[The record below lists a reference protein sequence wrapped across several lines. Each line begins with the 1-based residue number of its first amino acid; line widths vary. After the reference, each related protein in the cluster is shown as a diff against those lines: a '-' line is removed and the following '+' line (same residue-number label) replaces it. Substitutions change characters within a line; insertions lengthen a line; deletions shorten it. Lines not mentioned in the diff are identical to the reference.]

1 MGYNVSMRVEIEL
14 TDKLK
19 EYVDDYIDIGGG
31 ENVFCYPDNIIKAIR
46 EGIERQTGEWVNDE
60 NHIPIC
66 SKCGYIPPY
75 NRVIDDYEYSNFCPS
90 CGARMTDDETNAQ

>member
-1 MGYNVSMRVEIEL
+1 MGYNVGMRVEIEL

-46 EGIERQTGEWVNDE
+46 EGIERQNECKIARGVYENRIWCSCGFIKRITGEEE
-60 NHIPIC
+60 N
-66 SKCGYIPPY
+66 Y
-75 NRVIDDYEYSNFCPS
+75 NFCPK
-90 CGARMTDDETNAQ
+90 CGTKVSQCNESEVGG